1 MSSPSAYL
9 AQQHP
14 ESDPTARPLP
24 YFRRVTSSQ
33 RSHSPPPQDRK
44 PICSV
49 IKNVL
54 CFPICGKKKTS
65 SGEEK
70 EDEKAEAERLEA
82 KLLELDSII
91 SSEEQTK
98 APEGDKLPIFTRLR
112 DWTEHQREEEEEADK
127 RTRKKK
133 GEDEKGGGLP
143 LRSVSVP
150 VPAPVS
156 VNTPISDLPK
166 ERQRRRR
173 SEEYLPK
180 PTRDNW
186 GSRTE
191 RKKESPVFQ
200 DSHISAKK
208 PDPPLPQTRPTI
220 PINFSRL
227 NIPIREIL
235 AKSPAYSDPRTGNW
249 DNAKTSRKIRPI
261 VPPKTPAHA
270 GNYGYDAVPVRE
282 HNRKRDSFFSVDF
295 RTLEKALPMALRP
308 GFHDN
313 DSDPPRKHAS
323 RRKKAK
329 QDEPSHHHRHHT
341 REHGKH
347 GHHHHSSQRVLK
359 DEMRRRKDPT
369 PGSLHVEVES
379 GTGRCHRHCKRHRH
393 RQRCR
398 RHRLKEEEG
407 RGGGGGGGGGGGEEE
422 VILHASVMPRI
433 VWGGYYEE
441 PMVWQRYDFM

>member
-14 ESDPTARPLP
+14 ESDPTNRPLP

-54 CFPICGKKKTS
+54 CFPICGKKKPN

-70 EDEKAEAERLEA
+70 EDDKAEAERLEA

-112 DWTEHQREEEEEADK
+112 DWTAHQREEEEEEEEADK
-127 RTRKKK
+127 RTRKKEGK
-133 GEDEKGGGLP
+133 DEKGGGLP

-150 VPAPVS
+150 VPVPVD
-156 VNTPISDLPK
+156 TPISDLPK
-166 ERQRRRR
+166 ERRRRRR
-173 SEEYLPK
+173 SEGNLPK
-180 PTRDNW
+180 PTRDSW

-200 DSHISAKK
+200 DTHISVRK

-227 NIPIREIL
+227 NIPIRETPG
-235 AKSPAYSDPRTGNW
+235 KSPAYSDPRTGNQG
-249 DNAKTSRKIRPI
+249 NAKTSRKIRPI
-261 VPPKTPAHA
+261 VPPKIPTHA

-282 HNRKRDSFFSVDF
+282 HNRKQDSFFSVDF

-308 GFHDN
+308 WFHDN
-313 DSDPPRKHAS
+313 DSDPPRKHANP
-323 RRKKAK
+323 RKKAK
-329 QDEPSHHHRHHT
+329 QDEPSHHHRRRHHT

-369 PGSLHVEVES
+369 AGSLHVEVES
-379 GTGRCHRHCKRHRH
+379 GAGRTHGHKHCKRHRH

-398 RHRLKEEEG
+398 RHRLKEEGEG
-407 RGGGGGGGGGGGEEE
+407 EAERE
-422 VILHASVMPRI
+422 VILHASVMPRV

>member
-1 MSSPSAYL
+1 MSSPSAYIG
-9 AQQHP
+9 QQHP
-14 ESDPTARPLP
+14 ESDPTTRPLP

-44 PICSV
+44 PICNV

-54 CFPICGKKKTS
+54 CFPICGKKKNS
-65 SGEEK
+65 SREEK
-70 EDEKAEAERLEA
+70 EDEKAGAERLEA

-112 DWTEHQREEEEEADK
+112 DWTEHQRGEKEEADK
-127 RTRKKK
+127 RTRK
-133 GEDEKGGGLP
+133 KGGGLP

-156 VNTPISDLPK
+156 VDPPISDFPK
-166 ERQRRRR
+166 ERRRRRR

-200 DSHISAKK
+200 DTHFSAGR
-208 PDPPLPQTRPTI
+208 PDPPLQQTRPTI

-227 NIPIREIL
+227 NIPIRETT
-235 AKSPAYSDPRTGNW
+235 AKSPAYSDPRTGNQ

-261 VPPKTPAHA
+261 VPPKSPAHG

-313 DSDPPRKHAS
+313 DSDPPRKHANP
-323 RRKKAK
+323 RKKVK
-329 QDEPSHHHRHHT
+329 QDEPSHHHRHRHHT
-341 REHGKH
+341 REYGKH
-347 GHHHHSSQRVLK
+347 GHHHHSSHRALK
-359 DEMRRRKDPT
+359 DETRRRKDPT
-369 PGSLHVEVES
+369 AGSLRVEVES
-379 GTGRCHRHCKRHRH
+379 GAGRRHGHKHCKRHRH
-393 RQRCR
+393 GHRCR
-398 RHRLKEEEG
+398 RHRLKEEGEEE
-407 RGGGGGGGGGGGEEE
+407 REEEEEEEEEEE
-422 VILHASVMPRI
+422 VILNASVMPRV

-441 PMVWQRYDFM
+441 PMVWQRYDFT